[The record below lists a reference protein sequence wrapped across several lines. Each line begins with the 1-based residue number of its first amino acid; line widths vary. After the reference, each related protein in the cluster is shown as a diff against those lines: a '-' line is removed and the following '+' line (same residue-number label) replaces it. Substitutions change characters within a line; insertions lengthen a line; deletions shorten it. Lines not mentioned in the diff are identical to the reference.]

1 MAFSFYRVFLV
12 ISLCAPIYCAS
23 PTSAPSKGSPRPL
36 FTKSSLAAWASSSTT
51 DFAFRLY
58 QKLVLKTPSENIFFS
73 PVSVSTSLAMLSLG
87 ARSVTKTQIL
97 QRMGFNLTRTPESAI
112 HQSFEH
118 LVHSLSI
125 PSKDLDLNMGSVL
138 FIEKELQLQ
147 TDFLDNVKSLYES
160 EVFATDFSN
169 PSAAQEKI
177 NSYVEKKTKGKVV
190 DLIQG
195 LEPLTAMVLVNH
207 IFFKG
212 KALTG

>member
-1 MAFSFYRVFLV
+1 
-12 ISLCAPIYCAS
+12 
-23 PTSAPSKGSPRPL
+23 
-36 FTKSSLAAWASSSTT
+36 
-51 DFAFRLY
+51 
-58 QKLVLKTPSENIFFS
+58 
-73 PVSVSTSLAMLSLG
+73 
-87 ARSVTKTQIL
+87 
-97 QRMGFNLTRTPESAI
+97 
-112 HQSFEH
+112 
-118 LVHSLSI
+118 
-125 PSKDLDLNMGSVL
+125 MGSVL

-177 NSYVEKKTKGKVV
+177 NSYVEKKTKGKVI

-212 KALTG
+212 KTLTG